1 MAGRLTL
8 TELDELTQAPA
19 GAIDRALR
27 SGLGHCL
34 VHTADRPALPA
45 HEPGLALAHD
55 ALRDAVLRLYR
66 RSVGGLRQLIR
77 RWAEAYRA
85 AGWPGDTPDYLL
97 TDYRSFLAGIGDV
110 EGLVACVAD
119 SGRHDRMLAT
129 TGNDVAALAEIEHV
143 GATVDAGRV
152 ADRRRWATLL
162 TERERI
168 IARSGLRT
176 REDIARRLDII
187 RPYDLDRILDMVPPP
202 VDLGAGRSAW
212 RRSDVERLRSL
223 PVRHPGVTT
232 GDAEELQK
240 ARPPLQCV
248 VDESINFHGSRV
260 HVRIWKGRA
269 EEGDRVVVV
278 LGALH
283 GKPNHTVNQVEE
295 LAGVVDV
302 RFLDGCGGAAT
313 WFDYDIR
320 EGKHEID
327 NVVLRTPARR
337 WRRPGG
343 PSIAER
349 FGKHSAQW
357 SRSDIS
363 ELERAVGG
371 PVECYPDLAYT
382 EDIILEWR
390 RRLGEQVAVEN
401 DVADLRGLLAALTRL
416 EDIAPDDPHAASA
429 EVACVELADEI
440 DIRRQNEAVRR
451 WDDGTRPRYVPMH
464 SKWPRSFAARL
475 VPARLSGRDEER
487 VARHRSERVWPW
499 PEADLARHRELLD
512 RLLAWRDDVGEH
524 GDSPDQ
530 QLCAAVSRAAD
541 VVRHWI
547 LVAQGDVQAAPP
559 GQRTSRVWGPLEITS
574 DFDRWYHRTFRFGLV
589 PEDTP
594 VHRALRA
601 LFFDDCADHLRLGR
615 DTRGRAVAYDPG
627 TSACGGPMFAVDWP
641 HERPPDGI
649 PAGTFIVSGG
659 EDGDRPAYLERP
671 RCRHLG
677 TAAATP

>member
-1 MAGRLTL
+1 M
-8 TELDELTQAPA
+8 
-19 GAIDRALR
+19 
-27 SGLGHCL
+27 
-34 VHTADRPALPA
+34 
-45 HEPGLALAHD
+45 
-55 ALRDAVLRLYR
+55 
-66 RSVGGLRQLIR
+66 
-77 RWAEAYRA
+77 
-85 AGWPGDTPDYLL
+85 
-97 TDYRSFLAGIGDV
+97 
-110 EGLVACVAD
+110 
-119 SGRHDRMLAT
+119 
-129 TGNDVAALAEIEHV
+129 
-143 GATVDAGRV
+143 
-152 ADRRRWATLL
+152 
-162 TERERI
+162 
-168 IARSGLRT
+168 
-176 REDIARRLDII
+176 
-187 RPYDLDRILDMVPPP
+187 
-202 VDLGAGRSAW
+202 
-212 RRSDVERLRSL
+212 
-223 PVRHPGVTT
+223 
-232 GDAEELQK
+232 
-240 ARPPLQCV
+240 
-248 VDESINFHGSRV
+248 VDESIDFHGSRV

-283 GKPNHTVNQVEE
+283 GSQTTPRVKARVEE

-429 EVACVELADEI
+429 EAACVELADEI

-671 RCRHLG
+671 DADTLELLPRPRDSWGQWNFGYSGGGPGALTHAIGRLLELVDGVEPRRLPMGLGRQPGLDKRRAPPAHLRG
-677 TAAATP
+677 